1 MKGFVSSSSSSSS
14 RSSSSSSSS
23 SCCCCTSSSSSDC
36 TSHLT
41 GSFVPMLVDFGP
53 MVRSFGLIGQNS

>member
-1 MKGFVSSSSSSSS
+1 MKGFVSSSSS
-14 RSSSSSSSS
+14 RSSSSSISS
-23 SCCCCTSSSSSDC
+23 SCCCCTSSSSSSDC